1 MSTQKNLS
9 QNTPTKKTSIT
20 LKTLDESPA
29 LGQLFLDGQLISA
42 GGLTVRQIVAER
54 PRRARVFEAFG
65 ISYCCCGGSKVL
77 AHACEKV
84 GADVNAVEEALRRCD
99 AEEEAGHECDQVD
112 WLSVSTEQ
120 LLQHIENVHH
130 APLRFEIP
138 RLIKLAGKV
147 AAQHGDLYPELWELH
162 SALAD
167 FSVQFDDHIAREKLI
182 LTASGAPARES
193 LAECHHD
200 HDALLRAL
208 DSIRGYLAD
217 FVPPE
222 EACNTYRVLNEGLYE
237 VQQNVGR
244 CLYEEDE
251 ILFPRALAQ

>member
-1 MSTQKNLS
+1 MSTQNRL
-9 QNTPTKKTSIT
+9 NTENRKTGIP

-84 GADVNAVEEALRRCD
+84 GADVQAVEEALRRCD
-99 AEEEAGHECDQVD
+99 AEEDAGRECDQVD
-112 WLSVSTEQ
+112 WMAVSTEE
-120 LLQHIENVHH
+120 LLQHIESAHH
-130 APLRFEIP
+130 ASLRTEIP

-162 SALAD
+162 GALAD
-167 FSVQFDDHIAREKLI
+167 FSVQFNDHIAREKVML
-182 LTASGAPARES
+182 AAPQNAQGS
-193 LAECHHD
+193 LAQCHYD
-200 HDALLRAL
+200 HEQLLAAL
-208 DSIRGYLAD
+208 DRIRGYLQSY
-217 FVPPE
+217 VPPE

-237 VQQNVGR
+237 VQQNVAR
-244 CLYEEDE
+244 CLSEEDE
-251 ILFPRALAQ
+251 VLFPRIVGKC